1 MHYAPPTVTVFN
13 FRLFGPNEGGGIQPP
28 YKATRD
34 KIVQQLRGVV
44 LEGTAEEV
52 EPSML
57 DDEGIYR
64 RVATG
69 WGALD

>member
-1 MHYAPPTVTVFN
+1 MTPSSAVTVFN
-13 FRLFGPNEGGGIQPP
+13 FRLFVLTDDGWIQPP
-28 YKATRD
+28 YKAPRD
-34 KIVQQLRGVV
+34 KIVHQLGGVV

-57 DDEGIYR
+57 DDDGVYR

-69 WGALD
+69 WGALN